1 MNKYQED
8 LKFDRT
14 TECDWCDEVKK
25 VSICHYG
32 TTHYNRLICK
42 ECAKKVNNWEN
53 TCISSSN
60 YKEPGKPGD
69 INFME
74 NRLQDNV
81 CTKR

>member
-8 LKFDRT
+8 LNFDRT

-42 ECAKKVNNWEN
+42 ECAKKVNNWE
-53 TCISSSN
+53 
-60 YKEPGKPGD
+60 K
-69 INFME
+69 NFSDVVYFNE
-74 NRLQDNV
+74 EKLREE
-81 CTKR
+81 